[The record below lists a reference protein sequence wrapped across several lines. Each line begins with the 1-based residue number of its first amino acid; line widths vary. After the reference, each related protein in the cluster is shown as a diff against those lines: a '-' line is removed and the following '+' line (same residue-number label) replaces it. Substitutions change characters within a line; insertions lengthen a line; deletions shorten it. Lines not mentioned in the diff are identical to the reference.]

1 MIYCWADNIL
11 SPLGFTTAEN
21 YRAVKSGRS
30 SLQRYD
36 HRWPGVP
43 PFTASLFT
51 EEQRRQLAVE
61 GLTRFESL
69 AVRSIRNALEAT
81 TVDVADRRVV
91 LILCT
96 TKANIELMEDGT
108 VTPQDDAVTP
118 QDDALSPSVA
128 AGRIARAIG
137 VSTEPVVVCN
147 ACISGVA
154 GIVLAL
160 RLLDAHQY
168 DTAIVC
174 GADVQSLFTISGFQS
189 LQALS
194 CDDCRPFDIER
205 TGLNL
210 GEAAGTI
217 IFGNRPL
224 PTSAGTVIFGNQSLP
239 TSAGASR
246 TIESAGSSWTVE
258 RGAVRNDAFHISSPS
273 KNGEGALQALLSVVG
288 DADADSLA
296 FINAH
301 GTATMY
307 NDQMESVAIDRAGL
321 GAVPVNALKG
331 YLGHTMGAAGIVETI
346 LSMKAVDDNT
356 ILATRGFEELG
367 VSGHVNVVAA
377 PAVTHKTSFV
387 KMISGFGGC
396 NAAIRLA
403 KQPVSGLEQTDL
415 PIAGQAPASMDFQ
428 TSASIGCQV
437 PVPLHTVR
445 ITPDGAWLDGSLLS
459 CDGTDGGLVTSLYR
473 QYIGDY
479 PRYYKM
485 DALSR
490 LGFVAAEL
498 LLRAAYGNGQ
508 RDCGDCAMVLFNH
521 TSSIVADR
529 AYWASVRD
537 EEKRFPSPSA
547 FVYTLPNMVTG
558 EAAIRFGSHGET
570 SLYQL
575 YRRNDL
581 LMRQILAATATDRD
595 AMHIVSGW
603 IDCQDERHFIADLTI
618 AKNPNK

>member
-128 AGRIARAIG
+128 AGHIARAIG

-205 TGLNL
+205 TGLSHA
-210 GEAAGTI
+210 GEQ
-217 IFGNRPL
+217 RP
-224 PTSAGTVIFGNQSLP
+224 
-239 TSAGASR
+239 SR
-246 TIESAGSSWTVE
+246 DVE

-403 KQPVSGLEQTDL
+403 KQPVSGQEQTDA

-445 ITPDGAWLDGSLLS
+445 ITPDGAWVDGSLLP

-558 EAAIRFGSHGET
+558 EVAIRFGSHGET

-575 YRRNDL
+575 CRRNDL

>member
-108 VTPQDDAVTP
+108 VTPQDDA
-118 QDDALSPSVA
+118 LSPSVA
-128 AGRIARAIG
+128 AGHIARAIG
-137 VSTEPVVVCN
+137 ISTEPVVVCN

-224 PTSAGTVIFGNQSLP
+224 PT
-239 TSAGASR
+239 
-246 TIESAGSSWTVE
+246 SAGSSWTVE

-403 KQPVSGLEQTDL
+403 KQPVSGQEQTDAS
-415 PIAGQAPASMDFQ
+415 IAGQAPASMDFQ

-445 ITPDGAWLDGSLLS
+445 ITPDGAWVDGSLLP

-537 EEKRFPSPSA
+537 EEIRFPSPSA

-558 EAAIRFGSHGET
+558 EVAIRFGSHGET

-575 YRRNDL
+575 CRRNDL

>member
-81 TVDVADRRVV
+81 TVDVADHRVV

-108 VTPQDDAVTP
+108 VTPQDDA
-118 QDDALSPSVA
+118 LSPSVA
-128 AGRIARAIG
+128 AGHIARAIG

-210 GEAAGTI
+210 GEAAGT
-217 IFGNRPL
+217 
-224 PTSAGTVIFGNQSLP
+224 VIFGNQSLP

-246 TIESAGSSWTVE
+246 TIELAGSSWTVE

-403 KQPVSGLEQTDL
+403 KQPVSGQEQTD
-415 PIAGQAPASMDFQ
+415 
-428 TSASIGCQV
+428 ASIGCQV

-445 ITPDGAWLDGSLLS
+445 ITPDGAWVDGSLLP

-558 EAAIRFGSHGET
+558 EVAIRFGSHGET

-575 YRRNDL
+575 CRRNDL